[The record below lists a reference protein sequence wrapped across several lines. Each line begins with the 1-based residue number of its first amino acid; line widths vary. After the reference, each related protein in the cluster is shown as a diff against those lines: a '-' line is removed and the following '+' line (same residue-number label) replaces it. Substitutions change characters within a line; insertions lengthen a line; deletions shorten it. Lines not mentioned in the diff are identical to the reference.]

1 MFPNRLL
8 TGTQSNAERKVFH
21 ALKDLL
27 PETYAVFHSIPVYH
41 QSDHGGRLADGEIDF
56 LVAHP
61 DKGVLV
67 IEVKGGGISHDSAS
81 GEWMSTDIQGCRH
94 FIKNPYE
101 QGKGYKYV
109 LIQELRD
116 CRLTRTFTFPTGHA
130 VWFPDIDLTSK
141 SLGFST
147 NLEDLTLDARALP
160 VAEHAIEKLFET
172 SLGTLHMAMPGH
184 AGIEALIRHLAPNW
198 EIASTLSA
206 KIMDEQRQIL
216 EATKSQYKVLSL
228 LGRLPRALIRGCAG
242 SGKTLLALEKAR
254 RLADDGQSV
263 LVVCFNK
270 RLAAWIQE
278 RVSGAK
284 GVQAFHFHGLCTHM
298 CREANL
304 PVPYPDPVGDQSSY
318 YQHTLPESLID
329 ALAQSDLR
337 FDALVIDEGQD
348 FNSAW
353 WLPMQECLKDP
364 NDGTFYIF
372 FDDNQVIYSQ
382 DLEFPFRE
390 PIFSLLE
397 NCRNTKAIHKQVTR
411 FYRGDGHPEAIGPE
425 GGQPEFIVAE
435 DELRAVR
442 DAVKRL
448 VHTHH
453 IRLTDIVILT
463 PLSLER
469 SFLREGDMIGNIR
482 LSWERTGDVGRV
494 FCCTIHSFKGLE
506 SPVVIL
512 CELSGLHP
520 RTQNEMLYVGMSR
533 ARHHLVAIVRDQ
545 KYVEPGETIYQA
557 GCESGNL

>member
-1 MFPNRLL
+1 
-8 TGTQSNAERKVFH
+8 
-21 ALKDLL
+21 
-27 PETYAVFHSIPVYH
+27 
-41 QSDHGGRLADGEIDF
+41 
-56 LVAHP
+56 
-61 DKGVLV
+61 
-67 IEVKGGGISHDSAS
+67 
-81 GEWMSTDIQGCRH
+81 
-94 FIKNPYE
+94 
-101 QGKGYKYV
+101 
-109 LIQELRD
+109 
-116 CRLTRTFTFPTGHA
+116 
-130 VWFPDIDLTSK
+130 
-141 SLGFST
+141 
-147 NLEDLTLDARALP
+147 
-160 VAEHAIEKLFET
+160 
-172 SLGTLHMAMPGH
+172 
-184 AGIEALIRHLAPNW
+184 
-198 EIASTLSA
+198 
-206 KIMDEQRQIL
+206 
-216 EATKSQYKVLSL
+216 
-228 LGRLPRALIRGCAG
+228 
-242 SGKTLLALEKAR
+242 
-254 RLADDGQSV
+254 
-263 LVVCFNK
+263 
-270 RLAAWIQE
+270 
-278 RVSGAK
+278 
-284 GVQAFHFHGLCTHM
+284 
-298 CREANL
+298 
-304 PVPYPDPVGDQSSY
+304 
-318 YQHTLPESLID
+318 LID

-425 GGQPEFIVAE
+425 GEQPEFIVAE

-453 IRLTDIVILT
+453 IRPTDIVILT

-533 ARHHLVAIVRDQ
+533 ARHHLVAIARDQ
-545 KYVEPGETIYQA
+545 KYVEPGR
-557 GCESGNL
+557 

>member
-1 MFPNRLL
+1 MACMFPNKLL
-8 TGTQSNAERKVFH
+8 VGTQSNAERKVFY

-27 PETYAVFHSIPVYH
+27 PESYAVFHNVPVYRR
-41 QSDHGGRLADGEIDF
+41 SGDGGRMIDGEIDF

-61 DKGVLV
+61 DKGVLL

-81 GEWMSTDIQGCRH
+81 GEWMTTDFQGGRH
-94 FIKNPYE
+94 IIKNPYE
-101 QGKGYKYV
+101 QGKAYKYA

-116 CRLTRTFTFPTGHA
+116 CKLTHTFAFPFGHA

-141 SLGFST
+141 HLGFST
-147 NLEDLTLDARALP
+147 NLESITLDATALP
-160 VAEHAIEKLFET
+160 LAEHAIDKLFEA

-184 AGIEALIRHLAPNW
+184 AGIAALIRHLAPNW
-198 EIASTLSA
+198 EVAATLSA

-228 LGRLPRALIRGCAG
+228 LGRVPRALIRGCAG
-242 SGKTLLALEKAR
+242 SGKTFLALEKAR
-254 RLADDGQSV
+254 RLANDGQSV

-270 RLAAWIQE
+270 RLAAWMQGRI
-278 RVSGAK
+278 SDAK
-284 GVQAFHFHGLCTHM
+284 GVQVFHFHGLCAHM

-304 PVPYPDPVGDQSSY
+304 PMPFPDPMGDQSSY
-318 YQHTLPESLID
+318 YKHTLPESLID

-337 FDALVIDEGQD
+337 YDALVTDEGQD

-353 WLPMQECLKDP
+353 WLPIQECLKDP
-364 NDGTFYIF
+364 NHGTFYIF
-372 FDDNQVIYSQ
+372 FDDNQAIYNQ
-382 DLEFPFRE
+382 DLEFPFLE
-390 PIFSLLE
+390 PIFYLSE

-411 FYRGDGHPEAIGPE
+411 FYRGDGYPEAIGPE
-425 GGQPEFIVAE
+425 GEQPEFILAE

-442 DAVKRL
+442 DTVKRL
-448 VHTHH
+448 VDTHH
-453 IRLTDIVILT
+453 IRPKDLVILT

-469 SFLREGDMIGNIR
+469 SFLKEGDMIGNIR
-482 LSWERTGDVGRV
+482 LSWERIGDDDRV

-506 SPVVIL
+506 SAAVIL

-533 ARHHLVAIVRDQ
+533 ARHHLVAIARDQ
-545 KYVEPGETIYQA
+545 KYVEPGEMI
-557 GCESGNL
+557 